1 MPRMLKLLFKTGQR
15 PRLLFLYGLLLLAL
29 LPMPVLALTLKEKAE
44 ISSETICLADIIVE
58 ADAKSPWGEIVV
70 WNSPKPGNKRLI
82 YKSFVVSLLRTK
94 GYSEEAASLKG
105 PNSIEITRVLAK
117 KSQDNNIN
125 TSKES
130 QIDYEKLW
138 ISIEEQLSLRVME
151 FTPEGFIFDIIPEK
165 KPEEVSWPEG
175 TVSVLADFSG
185 WRHAPAG
192 RIALP
197 LDVLLTNGQK
207 RRLIIYVTI
216 EYEGQLLI
224 AQKDIKPKEKL
235 DNNSIS
241 SQMCRIT
248 SNPNN
253 YFVAFNELVR
263 YQAKNYIRN
272 GDVIL
277 QNQVELQPVLYKGNR
292 TILTYSKGSLWLEVA
307 VELLEDAIPG
317 KKVRVRNLNSQKE
330 LLGFVNDDGSINLS
344 N

>member
-1 MPRMLKLLFKTGQR
+1 MLKLLFKTGQR
-15 PRLLFLYGLLLLAL
+15 PRLLFLYGLLLLNVL
-29 LPMPVLALTLKEKAE
+29 NIPVLALTLKDKVE
-44 ISSETICLADIIVE
+44 ITSETIFLADIIVE

-105 PNSIEITRVLAK
+105 PNSIEITRVLVK
-117 KSQDNNIN
+117 KSQDSNID
-125 TSKES
+125 TAKGS

-138 ISIEEQLSLRVME
+138 TSIEEQLSLRIME
-151 FTPEGFIFDIIPEK
+151 LTPEGFIFDIIPEK
-165 KPEEVSWPEG
+165 KPEEITWPED

-185 WRHAPAG
+185 WRYTPFG

-197 LDVLLTNGQK
+197 IDALLANGQK
-207 RRLIIYVTI
+207 RRLIIYVII
-216 EYEGQLLI
+216 EYEGYVLI
-224 AQKDIKPKEKL
+224 AQRDIKPKEKL
-235 DNNSIS
+235 DNNSITRE
-241 SQMCRIT
+241 MLRIT

-253 YFVAFNELVR
+253 YFVTFNELAR

-277 QNQVELQPVLYKGNR
+277 QNQIELRPVLFKGNK
-292 TILTYSKGSLWLEVA
+292 TILTYNKGSLKLEVA

-330 LLGFVNDDGSINLS
+330 LHGFVNDDGSINLS